1 MPAYT
6 CETVARLLI
15 DMGLK
20 INFVDVDKETYN
32 ISIGNLRQA
41 GKRRR

>member
-15 DMGLK
+15 DIGLK

-32 ISIGNLRQA
+32 ISIEE
-41 GKRRR
+41 